1 MAISDRK
8 PRRARSLPFCVAA
21 LVLFGL
27 CLLLMWPGL
36 AAYDTIKQY
45 EQAIS
50 GHYDDWHPPIMARLW
65 ALMLAAGG
73 RGTAPMLVLQLG
85 LYWIG
90 FGLFAGALA
99 RIGAPRVAAATLLV
113 ALSPIV
119 ANWLP
124 VIVKD
129 TQMIAALV
137 AATGIV
143 AWHRLGDGHLR
154 QAAPLPERE
163 GSGVGSPADRATP
176 APCEPTPS
184 PSLSGRGETGLP
196 SLSGRGG
203 AGGRMP
209 WWAAALAGLLLAYAA
224 LVRANAV
231 FAVVPFALMLG
242 GWGGVRRWWTRALLL
257 AIATLLVI
265 GISDPI
271 NHRLFDA
278 ERSGV
283 SGTLPLFDL
292 VGIAH
297 DAPLAAPPG
306 LTPPEWAQAE
316 KLGCYTPFY
325 WDPFGDATRCGGMG
339 DAILDEDDGAPPI
352 MRTWIATIAAH
363 PLAYA
368 EHRLAHL
375 DATLRIAT
383 PADEKSAAAP
393 FRSDANPYALGGPA
407 TSLTATLKTVADAI
421 ERTPLGVPAV
431 WLVFL
436 CGIGW
441 TLLGTAPQP
450 ARDLGLA
457 LAFSGMTMTA
467 SFAVVSIASD
477 LRYHLWLIVASGLA
491 VLALA
496 GCRGIARRRLGW
508 TLGVTLLA
516 VVASA
521 LARAHGIALRY

>member
-1 MAISDRK
+1 MGGVVKRRIAI
-8 PRRARSLPFCVAA
+8 RSFAWPAGVAA
-21 LVLFGL
+21 LLFGL
-27 CLLLMWPGL
+27 CVWQMWPGI

-45 EQAIS
+45 EQALS
-50 GHYDDWHPPIMARLW
+50 GRYDDWHPPIMARLW
-65 ALMLAAGG
+65 AVMLAAGA

-85 LYWIG
+85 LYWLG

-99 RIGAPRVAAATLLV
+99 RTGARRAAIATLLV
-113 ALSPIV
+113 ALSPIM

-137 AATGIV
+137 AAIGIV
-143 AWHRLGDGHLR
+143 AWYRL
-154 QAAPLPERE
+154 AER
-163 GSGVGSPADRATP
+163 R
-176 APCEPTPS
+176 
-184 PSLSGRGETGLP
+184 L
-196 SLSGRGG
+196 
-203 AGGRMP
+203 P
-209 WWAAALAGLLLAYAA
+209 WWAVGLVALLLGYAA

-242 GWGGVRRWWTRALLL
+242 GWGGVRRWWWRVALMLLATLL
-257 AIATLLVI
+257 AIGV
-265 GISDPI
+265 SDPI
-271 NHRLFDA
+271 NHRLFGA

-283 SGTLPLFDL
+283 AGTLPLFDL

-306 LTPPEWAQAE
+306 LPPSEWAKAE

-325 WDPFGDATRCGGMG
+325 WDPFGDATRCAAMG
-339 DAILDEDDGAPPI
+339 DAILDEDDGKPPI
-352 MRTWIATIAAH
+352 LRTWITTIAAH
-363 PLAYA
+363 PLAYV

-375 DATLRIAT
+375 NATLRITT
-383 PADEKSAAAP
+383 PKDEKSAAAP
-393 FRSDANPYALGGPA
+393 AKSDANPYALGGPA
-407 TSLTATLKTVADAI
+407 TPLTTLLKLVATAL
-421 ERTPLGVPAV
+421 ERTPLGSPAV

-457 LAFSGMTMTA
+457 LAFSGMMLTA

-477 LRYHLWLIVASGLA
+477 LRYHLWLMVASGLA
-491 VLALA
+491 ALALA
-496 GCRGIARRRLGW
+496 ACRRIAWRRLHW
-508 TLGVTLLA
+508 TTGVTAAAIA
-516 VVASA
+516 VSA

>member
-1 MAISDRK
+1 MAMSDRK

-27 CLLLMWPGL
+27 CLWLMWPGL

-99 RIGAPRVAAATLLV
+99 RIGAPRVAAATLFV

-163 GSGVGSPADRATP
+163 G
-176 APCEPTPS
+176 
-184 PSLSGRGETGLP
+184 RGE
-196 SLSGRGG
+196 

-242 GWGGVRRWWTRALLL
+242 GWGGVRRWWARALLL

-271 NHRLFDA
+271 NHRLFGA

-325 WDPFGDATRCGGMG
+325 WDPFGDATRCGAMG

-457 LAFSGMTMTA
+457 LAFSGVTMTA